1 MDNTPRPKRKR
12 VSPVVKIAVICI
24 LLVFVVISIKMNI
37 DINDKKSELN
47 IINEE
52 LRKRE
57 LEIQKTESEIDTFVL
72 NEDTIKKIAREKLGL
87 RENDTI
93 IFENSQPN

>member
-12 VSPVVKIAVICI
+12 VSAAIKIAVICI
-24 LLVFVVISIKMNI
+24 LLVFVAISIKMNI
-37 DINDKKSELN
+37 EINDKKSELN
-47 IINEE
+47 IITEE

-72 NEDTIKKIAREKLGL
+72 NEETIKKIAREKLGL

>member
-1 MDNTPRPKRKR
+1 MNNTPRPQRKR
-12 VSPVVKIAVICI
+12 VNPFIKIAVVCM
-24 LLVFVVISIKMNI
+24 LLVFVAISIKMNI

-52 LRKRE
+52 LAKRE
-57 LEIQKTESEIDTFVL
+57 LEIQKTESEINTFVL
-72 NEDTIKKIAREKLGL
+72 NEETIKKIAREKLGL